1 MGRHQQLRNS
11 LEDCR
16 QRVKY
21 AQRQLDEYTNTVDV
35 SDASSVCTLRK
46 LADDL
51 ERAKDDVRSL
61 QEQLDDLMD

>member
-1 MGRHQQLRNS
+1 MGRHQQSRTS

-21 AQRQLDEYTNTVDV
+21 AQRQLDEYTSTLDF
-35 SDASSVCTLRK
+35 SDASSVRTLRK

-51 ERAKDDVRSL
+51 QRAQDDARSL